1 VIPSPQADEIAYR
14 LATLA
19 DAEQLA
25 ALRWA
30 HVAEETELDA
40 GGRDEFARRFCAF
53 LERGLGVQYA
63 CWVAESGGRIVAHI
77 YVGLLDKVPRPG
89 GGATRIGYV
98 TNVHTVAE
106 CRNQGIGS
114 RLMEQVQ
121 GWARRHEFE
130 LLFVWPSERSVP
142 YYRRLGF
149 TGENEIMEC
158 VL

>member
-1 VIPSPQADEIAYR
+1 MIYR

-25 ALRWA
+25 DLRWA
-30 HVAEETELDA
+30 HVAEEADLALDS
-40 GGRDEFARRFCAF
+40 RDEFARRFCAF
-53 LERGLGVQYA
+53 LEQELGAHYA
-63 CWVAESGGRIVAHI
+63 CWVAEDDGRIVAHI
-77 YVGLLDKVPRPG
+77 YVGMLNKVPKPIG
-89 GGATRIGYV
+89 DATRIGYV

-106 CRNQGIGS
+106 YRNQGIGS

-121 GWARRHEFE
+121 GWARRHDFE

-149 TGENEIMEC
+149 IGENEIMEC
-158 VL
+158 AL